1 MSLTIRPLTLREA
14 NAYVAAHHRHNR
26 PVVGHRYSIGCFDGD
41 RMCGVAIVKKK
52 SYIELA
58 AYMEKERENG
68 AVWLKA
74 RSDSGSRIESREYNG
89 RPIYAEVR

>member
-1 MSLTIRPLTLREA
+1 MIKA
-14 NAYVAAHHRHNR
+14 MIQYA
-26 PVVGHRYSIGCFDGD
+26 DGTET
-41 RMCGVAIVKKK
+41 VVKKK

-68 AVWLKA
+68 AVWFKA